1 MFKSLV
7 PTDLNLFYSRKDPMD
22 PRLGDLVKRVSRDH
36 EDALRSAQIAILG
49 VPEDRGIAANGG
61 KQGAALGPEAIRRA
75 FYKLTPGFGVNFDGL
90 SMVDL
95 GNVPVGRTL
104 EETHNAL
111 TEAVREIASKG
122 VFPLVLGGG
131 HDLTYPG
138 LKGLVQGLDLQE
150 GQLGLINLD
159 SHLDVRDM
167 SHGITSGTPFR
178 RALTELPNNALLGR
192 SFVEFGI
199 QEPYNSPHYYQW
211 VRDQGSTVFTLASV
225 GTRPMEYFLEASRIA
240 CDGTKT
246 VALSIDIDSV
256 RSQEAPGASAS
267 NPRGF
272 KAPELEKVAYLAG
285 RTDRIRY
292 LDLMEMSPP
301 LDEHNRTASLCAS
314 TLFWFCKGFRE
325 RG

>member
-1 MFKSLV
+1 MFTSLV
-7 PTDLNLFYSRKDPMD
+7 PTDLDLFYSRKDPMD
-22 PRLGDLVKRVSRDH
+22 PRLGDLVRRVSRDH
-36 EDALRSAQIAILG
+36 EDALNSAQIAILG

-95 GNVPVGRTL
+95 GNVQTGETL
-104 EETHNAL
+104 EETHKAL
-111 TEAVREIASKG
+111 TEAVRAISSRG

>member
-1 MFKSLV
+1 M
-7 PTDLNLFYSRKDPMD
+7 PADLDLFYSRKDPMD
-22 PRLGDLVKRVSRDH
+22 PRLGDLVRRVSRDH
-36 EDALRSAQIAILG
+36 EDALKSAQIAILG

-90 SMVDL
+90 SMIDL
-95 GNVPVGRTL
+95 GDIPVGETL
-104 EETHNAL
+104 EETHKAL
-111 TEAVREIASKG
+111 TESVREISSRE

-138 LKGLVQGLDLQE
+138 LKGLVQGLDLRE

-240 CDGTKT
+240 CDDTKA